1 MAEGLNRV
9 FLLGNLGADPE
20 LRVTN
25 SGQAVL
31 KMRLAT
37 SETYLDKN
45 RVRQEKT
52 EWHNV
57 VVWGNQ
63 GENCGKYLTKGRQ
76 ALVEGEIRTRSYD
89 DKDGNKK
96 YITEIHAN
104 NVTFIGGGN
113 GGGGAQEDHAEGTA
127 GDEDL
132 PF

>member
-1 MAEGLNRV
+1 MNKV
-9 FLLGNLGADPE
+9 FLLGNLGKDPE
-20 LRVTN
+20 VRHTG
-25 SGQAVL
+25 SGTAVC
-31 KMRLAT
+31 KFPLAT
-37 SETYLDKN
+37 TKKYTKDGE
-45 RVRQEKT
+45 RQEQT
-52 EWHNV
+52 AWHNV

-89 DKDGNKK
+89 DKDGNKR

-113 GGGGAQEDHAEGTA
+113 GGGASGAEDHAEGTA
-127 GDEDL
+127 GDEDI

>member
-1 MAEGLNRV
+1 MNKV
-9 FLLGNLGADPE
+9 FLFGNLGKDPE
-20 LRVTN
+20 VRFT
-25 SGQAVL
+25 GTGTAVC
-31 KMRLAT
+31 KFPLAT
-37 SETYLDKN
+37 TKKYVKDGEK
-45 RVRQEKT
+45 QEQT
-52 EWHNV
+52 EWFNV

-113 GGGGAQEDHAEGTA
+113 GGGAQEDHAEGTA
-127 GDEDL
+127 GDEDIPL
-132 PF
+132 